1 MSPLPPLRRVSIQ
14 GYRAARELELSP
26 GSVCALVGEASSG
39 KSTVLTAIW
48 TLLEAAAPPP
58 TIDDVARDDSGLE
71 ASPAKPATP
80 GQKIGTPPA
89 PRGGR
94 IHLEAD
100 VAKGTIFLDAR
111 PPDTLNLNR
120 AGAPPVLF
128 LPANLRSRTLV
139 APATG
144 RGAAEVAELFQPPA
158 VDRHWAAADGGL
170 GLVAGMERLLGSNLR
185 HFVLL
190 IEEPELY
197 LSPHAQRHLYG
208 LLRALAQA
216 GNQILYSTHAPVFLS
231 VDKLEEL
238 ALVRHTPTGG
248 TSLFQPQPL
257 AEAEM
262 FRALSEFDSDR
273 AELFLARCAVLVEGR
288 TEKLTFPLV
297 FDALGVDP
305 DKEGILVFE
314 CGGKGNMPLFARI
327 CNACSVPY
335 VVVHD
340 RDAPRGVSPV
350 ESERI
355 VNRQIREVAGSR
367 RTVVL
372 TPDFETVSGLKASNR
387 GRKPQKAWQRYR
399 GNGEVPA
406 ALRVAVEKVLR
417 AAQAG

>member
-1 MSPLPPLRRVSIQ
+1 LRSLPPLRRVSIQ
-14 GYRAARELELSP
+14 GYRAARELAFTP

-58 TIDDVARDDSGLE
+58 TIDDVARDGE
-71 ASPAKPATP
+71 
-80 GQKIGTPPA
+80 
-89 PRGGR
+89 RGR

-100 VAKGTIFLDAR
+100 VARGTIFLDAR
-111 PPDTLNLNR
+111 PPETLNLNR

-128 LPANLRSRTLV
+128 LPANLRSRTLA

-144 RGAAEVAELFQPPA
+144 RGAAEVAELLRPPS
-158 VDRHWAAADGGL
+158 VDHHWAAADGGL
-170 GLVAGMERLLGSNLR
+170 ALVAGMERLLASNLR

-197 LSPHAQRHLYG
+197 LSPHAQRHLYRV
-208 LLRALAQA
+208 LRLLAQG

-231 VDKLEEL
+231 VDRLEEL
-238 ALVRHTPTGG
+238 ALVRHTPSEG
-248 TSLFQPQPL
+248 TSLHQPEPL
-257 AEAEM
+257 AETES

-288 TEKLTFPLV
+288 TEKMTFPLV
-297 FDALGVDP
+297 FDAFGVDA
-305 DKEGILVFE
+305 DKEGILVLE

-327 CNACSVPY
+327 CNACGVPY

-340 RDAPRGVSPV
+340 RDAPRGDRPV

-372 TPDFETVSGLKASNR
+372 TPDFESVSGLKASTR

-399 GNGEVPA
+399 GNGAVPEP
-406 ALRVAVEKVLR
+406 LRVVVEKVLKV
-417 AAQAG
+417 AQSG

>member
-1 MSPLPPLRRVSIQ
+1 MGAVSTPLRRVSIQ
-14 GYRAARELELSP
+14 GYRAARALELFP
-26 GSVCALVGEASSG
+26 GSVCALVGEGSSG

-58 TIDDVARDDSGLE
+58 TIDDVARGAE
-71 ASPAKPATP
+71 H
-80 GQKIGTPPA
+80 
-89 PRGGR
+89 GR

-120 AGAPPVLF
+120 AGAPPVLS
-128 LPANLRSRTLV
+128 LPANLRKRSLV

-144 RGAAEVAELFQPPA
+144 SGAADVAELLTPPS
-158 VDRHWAAADGGL
+158 VDHHWAAADGGL
-170 GLVAGMERLLGSNLR
+170 ALVAGMERLLASNLR

-197 LSPHAQRHLYG
+197 LSPHAQRHLYSI
-208 LLRALAQA
+208 LRALAQQ

-238 ALVRHTPTGG
+238 ALVRQTPAGG
-248 TSLFQPQPL
+248 TSLHQPQPL
-257 AEAEM
+257 AEAEG
-262 FRALSEFDSDR
+262 FRALSEFDSER
-273 AELFLARCAVLVEGR
+273 AELFLARGAVLVEGR
-288 TEKLTFPLV
+288 TEKLVFPLL
-297 FDALGVDP
+297 FDALGIDA
-305 DKEGILVFE
+305 DKEGILVLE

-327 CNACSVPY
+327 CNACDVPY

-340 RDAPRGVSPV
+340 RDAVRGARPV
-350 ESERI
+350 ESERV

-372 TPDFETVSGLKASNR
+372 TPDFETVAGFKSAGRS
-387 GRKPQKAWQRYR
+387 RKPQKAWRQFQ
-399 GNGEVPA
+399 GNGDVPPK
-406 ALRVAVEKVLR
+406 LRLAVEKVVR
-417 AAQAG
+417 AARS

>member
-1 MSPLPPLRRVSIQ
+1 VGALARISIQ
-14 GYRAARELELSP
+14 GYRAARELELAP
-26 GSVCALVGEASSG
+26 GAICALVGEASSG

-58 TIDDVARDDSGLE
+58 TIDDVSRG
-71 ASPAKPATP
+71 AT
-80 GQKIGTPPA
+80 
-89 PRGGR
+89 GGR
-94 IHLEAD
+94 IHLEA
-100 VAKGTIFLDAR
+100 KLERGGTIFLDAR

-144 RGAAEVAELFQPPA
+144 SGAADVAELLRPPLP
-158 VDRHWAAADGGL
+158 DHHWSAADGGL
-170 GLVAGMERLLGSNLR
+170 LLVNGLERVLAGGLKR
-185 HFVLL
+185 FVLL

-238 ALVRHTPTGG
+238 ALVRHTPSGG
-248 TSLFQPQPL
+248 TSLFQPPPL

-262 FRALSEFDSDR
+262 FRALSEFDTDR

-340 RDAPRGVSPV
+340 RDAPRGVPPV
-350 ESERI
+350 ESERV

-372 TPDFETVSGLKASNR
+372 TPDFETVSGLRASTR
-387 GRKPQKAWQRYR
+387 GRKPQKAWLRYR

-406 ALRVAVEKVLR
+406 ALRVAVEKVLKL
-417 AAQAG
+417 AQAD

>member
-1 MSPLPPLRRVSIQ
+1 M
-14 GYRAARELELSP
+14 
-26 GSVCALVGEASSG
+26 GEASSG

-58 TIDDVARDDSGLE
+58 TIDDVARDG
-71 ASPAKPATP
+71 A
-80 GQKIGTPPA
+80 
-89 PRGGR
+89 GGR

-100 VAKGTIFLDAR
+100 IAKGTIFLDAR

-144 RGAAEVAELFQPPA
+144 RGAAEVAELLQPPA

-170 GLVAGMERLLGSNLR
+170 ALVAGMERLLASNLR

-208 LLRALAQA
+208 LLRALAQS

-238 ALVRHTPTGG
+238 ALVRHTATGG
-248 TSLFQPQPL
+248 TSLLQPEPL
-257 AEAEM
+257 AEAER

-288 TEKLTFPLV
+288 TEKLDLPARLRG
-297 FDALGVDP
+297 ARRRRRQGGDP
-305 DKEGILVFE
+305 R
-314 CGGKGNMPLFARI
+314 ARM
-327 CNACSVPY
+327 
-335 VVVHD
+335 
-340 RDAPRGVSPV
+340 R
-350 ESERI
+350 
-355 VNRQIREVAGSR
+355 RQG
-367 RTVVL
+367 
-372 TPDFETVSGLKASNR
+372 
-387 GRKPQKAWQRYR
+387 QH
-399 GNGEVPA
+399 A
-406 ALRVAVEKVLR
+406 ALRARLQRVRRPVRRRPRPRR
-417 AAQAG
+417 AARRAARGVRAGGRTGRSARSRAAAARSS

>member
-1 MSPLPPLRRVSIQ
+1 MALPPLRRVSIQ

-26 GSVCALVGEASSG
+26 GSVCAFVGEGSSG

-58 TIDDVARDDSGLE
+58 TIEDVARGE
-71 ASPAKPATP
+71 E
-80 GQKIGTPPA
+80 
-89 PRGGR
+89 GGR

-100 VAKGTIFLDAR
+100 IGKGTIFLDAR

-128 LPANLRSRTLV
+128 LPANLRKRTLV

-144 RGAAEVAELFQPPA
+144 SGAAEVADLLTPPSA
-158 VDRHWAAADGGL
+158 DHHWAAADGGL
-170 GLVAGMERLLGSNLR
+170 ALVAGMERLLASNLR

-197 LSPHAQRHLYG
+197 LSPHAQRHLYRV
-208 LLRALAQA
+208 LRELAQQ

-231 VDKLEEL
+231 VDKLQEL

-248 TSLFQPQPL
+248 TSLYQPQPL
-257 AEAEM
+257 AEAQT

-297 FDALGVDP
+297 FDALGIDA

-327 CNACSVPY
+327 CNACAVPY
-335 VVVHD
+335 VIVHD
-340 RDAPRGVSPV
+340 RDAPKGQRPV

-355 VNRQIREVAGSR
+355 VNQQIQDVAGRR
-367 RTVVL
+367 RTVVM
-372 TPDFETVSGLKASNR
+372 TPDFEAVAGISGKGR
-387 GRKPQKAWQRYR
+387 GRKPRKAYR
-399 GNGEVPA
+399 RFSHTNGGVPPE
-406 ALRVAVEKVLR
+406 LRV
-417 AAQAG
+417 